1 MVELLPLGVGWGLC
15 KARHTPCNFR
25 RHDDRRLWRR
35 RTTIV
40 EWPAHTMRRSS
51 NDRTHY
57 ATAVGCTHDGR
68 QQLKLIANLADIFLY
83 QEEEEYETLFNYITL
98 VIGPT
103 FSYNFNIVHFVIV
116 GILNK
121 DNCVNNNTNSIRS
134 CFLASHFHIQQQ
146 L

>member
-1 MVELLPLGVGWGLC
+1 
-15 KARHTPCNFR
+15 
-25 RHDDRRLWRR
+25 
-35 RTTIV
+35 
-40 EWPAHTMRRSS
+40 MRRSS

-57 ATAVGCTHDGR
+57 ATAVGCTHGGR
-68 QQLKLIANLADIFLY
+68 QQLKLIANLADIFVY

-121 DNCVNNNTNSIRS
+121 DKCVNDNTNSIRS
-134 CFLASHFHIQQQ
+134 CFLASYFHIQQQ

>member
-1 MVELLPLGVGWGLC
+1 
-15 KARHTPCNFR
+15 
-25 RHDDRRLWRR
+25 
-35 RTTIV
+35 
-40 EWPAHTMRRSS
+40 MRRSS
-51 NDRTHY
+51 NDRSHY

-83 QEEEEYETLFNYITL
+83 QEKEEEDETLFNYITL

-134 CFLASHFHIQQQ
+134 CFLASYFHIQQQ

>member
-1 MVELLPLGVGWGLC
+1 
-15 KARHTPCNFR
+15 
-25 RHDDRRLWRR
+25 
-35 RTTIV
+35 
-40 EWPAHTMRRSS
+40 MRRSS

-68 QQLKLIANLADIFLY
+68 QQLKRIANLADIFLY

-103 FSYNFNIVHFVIV
+103 FSYNFKIVHFVIV

-134 CFLASHFHIQQQ
+134 GPAS
-146 L
+146 